1 MGIADS
7 MKGITENITASYD
20 VRVKALKDLVVDTR
34 KTIKGFAS
42 DRKQMSADRKQMSKE
57 QAKNLAGFVSG
68 LTKNV
73 GATEFVN
80 DFGTLHVRI

>member
-7 MKGITENITASYD
+7 MKGITENIVASYD

-34 KTIKGFAS
+34 KTIKGFA
-42 DRKQMSADRKQMSKE
+42 ADRKKMSE
-57 QAKNLAGFVSG
+57 GQAKNLADFVNA

-73 GATEFVN
+73 GVMLKGFQASHKEMSEE
-80 DFGTLHVRI
+80 

>member
-57 QAKNLAGFVSG
+57 QAKNLIVLRVST
-68 LTKNV
+68 TKSFS
-73 GATEFVN
+73 AFTR
-80 DFGTLHVRI
+80 TS

>member
-34 KTIKGFAS
+34 KTIKGFA
-42 DRKQMSADRKQMSKE
+42 ADRKQMSKE